1 VIALA
6 CMSEMKV
13 CESWVAKKQV
23 CQSMEDDN
31 MEIARLRVEIVDLKE
46 RAKKVEDKSNKAK
59 TSLKIEQITFAA
71 LQKDHAALKTEHD
84 TKQKQHDEAILALK
98 NEVVV
103 TFENEFN
110 VAPKQV
116 KVFIPTIDIS
126 KASPWKIVED
136 GYSWYGIGTF
146 RLVEL
151 FFFFIL
157 P

>member
-1 VIALA
+1 
-6 CMSEMKV
+6 
-13 CESWVAKKQV
+13 
-23 CQSMEDDN
+23 

-126 KASPWKIVED
+126 KASP
-136 GYSWYGIGTF
+136 
-146 RLVEL
+146 
-151 FFFFIL
+151 
-157 P
+157 